1 MNLATGIVYKDSWI
15 ANTVSE
21 YDQFCN
27 QQQHEGKQELI
38 YKYIS
43 ILLFHSYTSIDLNL
57 LIVQVLALYIFILS
71 TGFHRCLCSFGCCF
85 G

>member
-1 MNLATGIVYKDSWI
+1 MYAYPVIKTLLPFVKLIAMNLATGIVYKDSWI

-38 YKYIS
+38 FKYIS
-43 ILLFHSYTSIDLNL
+43 ILLFHSYT
-57 LIVQVLALYIFILS
+57 F
-71 TGFHRCLCSFGCCF
+71 
-85 G
+85 

>member
-1 MNLATGIVYKDSWI
+1 MGIDFAIQIVYKDSWI

-43 ILLFHSYTSIDLNL
+43 ILLFHSYISNQI
-57 LIVQVLALYIFILS
+57 
-71 TGFHRCLCSFGCCF
+71 
-85 G
+85 